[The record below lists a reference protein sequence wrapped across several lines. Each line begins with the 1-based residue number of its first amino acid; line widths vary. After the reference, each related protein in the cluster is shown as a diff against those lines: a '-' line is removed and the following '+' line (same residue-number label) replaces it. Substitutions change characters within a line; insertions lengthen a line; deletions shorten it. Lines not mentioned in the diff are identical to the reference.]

1 MKYTLKVIL
10 VLFITHCLFFISANA
25 QEFQIAGGF
34 VQVNN
39 SSLVLENAN
48 FINNGT
54 FTSTAG
60 NVEMIGTSTNTID
73 GTSSTTFSTLT
84 INKTSGEVQLT
95 QDAGASDNLQFDNGM
110 LDVQTSNFTMANTAT
125 ITGADASKHV
135 QTSSTGYLIRPVA
148 ASNVDFPVGNSAYN
162 PATLNNVGA
171 SDDFSVRVEDQ
182 VLETYGAGSSE
193 TEDVVNRAWHIEE
206 GTAGGSDVTMT
217 LQWNTGE
224 ELTGFDRTQ
233 SGVAYWDGTVWN
245 KVATYTAAATNG
257 AAWTQTRIGISDFTT
272 PFAIEDI
279 SAELGAKNIVQVR
292 IFLQGPFD
300 GVSAM
305 STDLQTAG
313 LVPLTDPFTGTE
325 TAASISADIVDWV
338 QIQIRNPLDNTDIL
352 ATKPALLR
360 NDGQVLDVDGTL
372 GVGFNN
378 LGVSSAY
385 IVIKHRNHLGVMTA
399 APISFD

>member
-60 NVEMIGTSTNTID
+60 NVELTGTSTNTIG
-73 GTSSTTFSTLT
+73 GTSVTNFSTLT
-84 INKTSGEVQLT
+84 INKISGEVQLT
-95 QDAGASDNLQFDNGM
+95 QNADVNDNLQFDSGI
-110 LDVQTSNFTMANTAT
+110 LDVQTSNCTMTNTAT

-162 PATLNNVGA
+162 PATLNNAGT

-182 VLETYGAGSSE
+182 VLETYGAGSAE
-193 TEDVVNRAWHIEE
+193 TEDIVNRAWHIEE
-206 GTAGGSDVTMT
+206 GTVGGSDVTML

-233 SGVAYWDGTVWN
+233 SGIAYWDGTLWN
-245 KVATYTAAATNG
+245 KTAYTAATTNSG
-257 AAWTQTRIGISDFTT
+257 AWTQTRIGISDFTT

-279 SAELGAKNIVQVR
+279 SAELGAKNIVQVK

-325 TAASISADIVDWV
+325 TAVSISTDIVDWV
-338 QIQIRNPLDNTDIL
+338 QIQVRNPLDNTAIL
-352 ATKPALLR
+352 ATKSALLR
-360 NDGQVLDVDGTL
+360 NDGQVVDVDGTL
-372 GVGFNN
+372 GVDFNN
-378 LGVSSAY
+378 LGISSAY
-385 IVIKHRNHLGVMTA
+385 IVVKHRNHLGVMTA
-399 APISFD
+399 TPINFD